1 MRNLEGEG
9 KGGGGGRGNDTV
21 VCSMVQLSA
30 SPCLGLCMT
39 THTQCEFQ
47 CNEGGRRKE
56 GKEEGEW
63 RGKEEGEG
71 VIIGLGFGFYPT
83 ICSVS
88 LEPYNNV
95 Q

>member
-1 MRNLEGEG
+1 M
-9 KGGGGGRGNDTV
+9 GGGI
-21 VCSMVQLSA
+21 
-30 SPCLGLCMT
+30 
-39 THTQCEFQ
+39 
-47 CNEGGRRKE
+47 GRRKE

>member
-1 MRNLEGEG
+1 M
-9 KGGGGGRGNDTV
+9 

-47 CNEGGRRKE
+47 CSGRGGRETDSGGGIGRRKE
-56 GKEEGEW
+56 GKEEGKW
-63 RGKEEGEG
+63 RGKEEREG